1 MQDREQFQFPIYYS
15 FISALLQFFISF
27 ISLTSDLLTS
37 IKCHTYLH
45 PIIFNTRSVILI
57 HFSITTKN
65 VILIY
70 FFLSTRNVILNILS
84 NNNNN
89 NNNFTSLRTASF
101 APLAVKNFTTESFEM
116 HTLKHN
122 VRQCTKIEI
131 IVKRS
136 YFNLP

>member
-1 MQDREQFQFPIYYS
+1 MGFPIYYS

-84 NNNNN
+84 NNNNDRQ
-89 NNNFTSLRTASF
+89 TDGGKQQQQRT
-101 APLAVKNFTTESFEM
+101 KQQE
-116 HTLKHN
+116 
-122 VRQCTKIEI
+122 R
-131 IVKRS
+131 
-136 YFNLP
+136 